1 MTSKG
6 NFTFIDIFI
15 IITILFI
22 IFFYWLRMAPQNV
35 GYFNY
40 KHQLEM
46 LERWNYLDKVWY
58 QIYKN
63 EGIYPFFILDPTDV
77 C

>member
-1 MTSKG
+1 LIKLAAFFLIMLFLC
-6 NFTFIDIFI
+6 NFWRLDPKV
-15 IITILFI
+15 
-22 IFFYWLRMAPQNV
+22 YS
-35 GYFNY
+35 YFNY
-40 KHQLEM
+40 KHQEEM